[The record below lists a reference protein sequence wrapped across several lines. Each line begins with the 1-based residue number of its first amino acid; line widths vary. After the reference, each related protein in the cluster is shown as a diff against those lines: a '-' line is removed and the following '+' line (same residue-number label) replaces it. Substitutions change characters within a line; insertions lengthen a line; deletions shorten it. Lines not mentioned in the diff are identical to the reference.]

1 MEKINL
7 LFHDIINDIHDN
19 EEIDNFLNYL
29 NNYVVQKNELK
40 TKQQYYDCII
50 KNFFDENTVYYSKSS
65 KLYFNYLNNNYVVCN
80 EDNIIHYVLDF
91 ISLSINKSEFK
102 NIIHID
108 NKKFIKTKILKE
120 IKDKNSIYDNI
131 PESETI
137 QDVINFLFP
146 TIFHTKEYAKYFL
159 ITIGD
164 IILKKY
170 TNQKR
175 LIFTKT
181 CFRDFLNELSKHI
194 SIYFISINLC
204 NYFKFKYVNEHEHN
218 DCRLLPCNDVN
229 FNFIKLNTQSFINLI
244 CVAIYYSKRYESAD
258 CYLDNE
264 EVEDKVRENIKL
276 FDYQT
281 KQNIVN
287 KFKTKYLISQ
297 EDQCIVEKDIL
308 FLWKKY
314 NSEHQYF
321 ISLFSSYSDFY
332 KELFLSCNNEY
343 DENSNKNILKNY
355 YSLHIPDIS
364 LFIDF
369 WNENFCYD
377 ESEYYFEL
385 NEILYLFNNSYKR
398 KKYNLNESL
407 LIYIIQ
413 VNFSNFEIIHNKH
426 IHNLK
431 CINWDK
437 KKEIDEF
444 IKKENINIKNES
456 INNIYKKYCNTKTN
470 LKINKKYFNMYLNE
484 LKTN

>member
-1 MEKINL
+1 MEKVNL
-7 LFHDIINDIHDN
+7 LFNDIINDIHDN
-19 EEIDNFLNYL
+19 EEMDNLLNYL
-29 NNYVVQKNELK
+29 NNYVLQKNELK
-40 TKQQYYDCII
+40 KKHQYYEKII
-50 KNFFDENTVYYSKSS
+50 KSFFDENTVYYSKSS
-65 KLYFNYLNNNYVVCN
+65 KLYFNYLDNNYVVCN

-91 ISLSINKSEFK
+91 ISLLINKSEFK

-146 TIFHTKEYAKYFL
+146 TIFANREYAKFFL

-175 LIFTKT
+175 LIFTKI

-194 SIYFISINLC
+194 SIYFISINLS
-204 NYFKFKYVNEHEHN
+204 NHFKYKYINEHENN

-229 FNFIKLNTQSFINLI
+229 FNFIKLNTQFFINLI
-244 CVAIYYSKRYESAD
+244 SVAIYYSKRYESAD
-258 CYLDNE
+258 SYLENE
-264 EVEDKVRENIKL
+264 EMEDKLLKNIKL
-276 FDYQT
+276 FDYQN
-281 KQNIVN
+281 KQDIVN

-297 EDQCIVEKDIL
+297 KNQSILEKDVL

-321 ISLFSSYSDFY
+321 ISLFSSYSDFC
-332 KELFLSCNNEY
+332 KELFISCNNEY
-343 DENSNKNILKNY
+343 DESNNKNVLHNY

-364 LFIDF
+364 VFIDF
-369 WNENFCYD
+369 WNENFVYD
-377 ESEYYFEL
+377 ENEYYFEL
-385 NEILYLFNNSYKR
+385 NEILYLFNTSYKR
-398 KKYNLNESL
+398 KKYNFNEKLLN
-407 LIYIIQ
+407 YVIQ

-426 IHNLK
+426 IHNLRCK
-431 CINWDK
+431 NWNK
-437 KKEIDEF
+437 KKEIDDF
-444 IKKENINIKNES
+444 IRKENINIKNES
-456 INNIYKKYCNTKTN
+456 IHNIYKQYCNTKN
-470 LKINKKYFNMYLNE
+470 KLKINKKYFNMYLGK